1 MPTLRAAVCYNPE
14 MTVKVLL
21 FAAGLLLLVK
31 GSDYFVKAA
40 ASLAKKLGVS
50 EFVIGLTLVAL
61 GTSVPEL
68 ASALAA
74 AFKGQGGLVL
84 GTVIG
89 ANVANMLLIAG
100 LAGVLAA
107 VRTRR
112 EMIGRDGYIMLAT
125 TALFC
130 LFAWDGAFSRVEAAA
145 MLLVYVAYTLFLFT
159 AKEGLE
165 EQYGFRQFL
174 NYFFRFRYLLTIKD
188 RVVAGLGRR
197 GKQRTASV
205 ADMKIARA
213 FRESVVKDL
222 LVMAAGGAA
231 IAFGAELFIG
241 AAVYFAGLLKV
252 PPVVIGA
259 SIVSLGTTLPEMSVT
274 VSAAR
279 KGFGH
284 IAMGNVLG
292 SCITNLGLIVG
303 AAGLVQPLGAD
314 RSKLPLLL
322 GFLLLASL
330 VLLGFIRTAWRIRRW
345 EGGILL
351 ALYLIYASVL
361 FFVLT

>member
-1 MPTLRAAVCYNPE
+1 
-14 MTVKVLL
+14 MTTKLVLFGL
-21 FAAGLLLLVK
+21 GLLLLVK
-31 GSDYFVKAA
+31 GSDHFVKAA

-84 GTVIG
+84 GTVVG
-89 ANVANMLLIAG
+89 ANVANMLLISG

-112 EMIGRDGYIMLAT
+112 EMIGRDGYIMLAA

-130 LFAWDGAFSRVEAAA
+130 LFAWDGVFSRLEAAA
-145 MLLVYVAYTLFLFT
+145 MLLVYVAYILFLFT
-159 AKEGLE
+159 AKEGLD

-174 NYFFRFRYLLTIKD
+174 NYLFRFQYLLTFKD
-188 RVVAGLGRR
+188 RVVANLGRGGER
-197 GKQRTASV
+197 K
-205 ADMKIARA
+205 ADSAADRKIARA
-213 FRESVVKDL
+213 FRAGVVRDL
-222 LVMAAGGAA
+222 LVMAVGVAA

-241 AAVYFAGLLKV
+241 AAVHFAELLKV
-252 PPVVIGA
+252 PPVLVGA

-279 KGFGH
+279 RGFGH

-292 SCITNLGLIVG
+292 SCIANLGLIVG

-314 RSKLPLLL
+314 RSRLPLLL
-322 GFLLLASL
+322 GFLLLSSL
-330 VLLGFIRTAWRIRRW
+330 LHLGFIRTAWRIRRW
-345 EGGILL
+345 EGAILL
-351 ALYLIYASVL
+351 ALYAAYAAL
-361 FFVLT
+361 LYFALT